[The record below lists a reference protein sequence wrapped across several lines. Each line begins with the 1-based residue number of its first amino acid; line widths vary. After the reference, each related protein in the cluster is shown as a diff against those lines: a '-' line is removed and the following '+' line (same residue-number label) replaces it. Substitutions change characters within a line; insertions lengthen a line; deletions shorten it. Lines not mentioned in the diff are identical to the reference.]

1 MIRIRAGIECVRCA
15 CMCDSFYRILVLD
28 ATKRGIRMWQTYGRI
43 SSQSFFQFF
52 LDVRSDGRK
61 VTNVTGLE
69 AFGSVRVLLV
79 GYLLLSPLLLR
90 FGCGRW
96 WRRRRDARHH
106 GGRHGLCF
114 FVAHRHRW
122 MRPSIGDIIFGGHPV
137 GGAVAGDGRRLER
150 TSDERERIDSTELDV
165 SY

>member
-1 MIRIRAGIECVRCA
+1 
-15 CMCDSFYRILVLD
+15 
-28 ATKRGIRMWQTYGRI
+28 MWQTYGRI

-79 GYLLLSPLLLR
+79 GYLLLSPLLLLR

-106 GGRHGLCF
+106 GGRHGLQ
-114 FVAHRHRW
+114 AIRN
-122 MRPSIGDIIFGGHPV
+122 IT
-137 GGAVAGDGRRLER
+137 L
-150 TSDERERIDSTELDV
+150 L
-165 SY
+165 